1 MSTKRTFCRIC
12 AAYCGV
18 IAETHN
24 GNLVQV
30 KGDPDHALS
39 KGYSCVKGRRL
50 PQLVNHEHRLA
61 TSFRR
66 AEDGSLEAIKTN
78 DAIAEIATKLQ
89 RIIQEHG
96 PRAVATYTGTGCWG
110 DFVLKEVVKAWH
122 VSIGSVMRCSSASI
136 DQPAKTITPW
146 HLGVWGGG
154 PNAFD
159 SAKVIMLIGQNPIVS
174 GQYQHGGP
182 PYPSNLQEARKRGL
196 KVIVVDPRATEL
208 AQQSDIHLQVI
219 PGEDP
224 TLMAGML
231 RIILSEK
238 LHDADFCDG
247 HVAGLDELEK
257 SVADFTLGYVSQ
269 RCGISE
275 DKILAAA
282 RLFAS
287 ENCGV
292 ASTGTGPSMSPLP
305 NLTEH
310 LVQCLNTVCG
320 RWNRTGDQ
328 VNMPGILTP
337 DAPRPAQALP
347 AEFLPADI
355 SPIANS
361 EVSRIRGI
369 RQVYQEMPTAALA
382 DEILTPGDGQ
392 VKALIVVG
400 GNPVLAWPD
409 QPRTLKAMEEL
420 ELLVCLDIRPTE
432 TAEYADYSIACSHHM
447 ERAELSFMG
456 DYFFEKPF
464 SQYTDAI
471 AHANSEQIDEWRFFA
486 GIARKMQIDLELPGG
501 KLSAEHMSDMLA
513 VFELVRP
520 ETKVPIADIM
530 KYSGGH
536 LFDEIDVRVCEPFP
550 GIEARLNVGHAAM
563 LAELRGVRQQT
574 GDDYTDRGF
583 THRLISRR
591 VKYMQNSVGLEL
603 PRNPSEKSYNPAYL
617 HPDDLASLALKAGDI
632 VRLHSEDGSILAV
645 VEPAADVRPGVISMA
660 HCFGGNPKSNQSP
673 ALQGSSTAAL
683 ISVEHHYDPISG
695 QARQSAIPIRIEA
708 APHMH

>member
-1 MSTKRTFCRIC
+1 MATQKTYCRIC

-18 IAETHN
+18 IAETDK
-24 GNLVQV
+24 GKLVQV

-50 PQLVNHEHRLA
+50 PDLVNHDQRLTA
-61 TSFRR
+61 SIRR
-66 AEDGSLEAIKTN
+66 SDDGSLNTIKNT
-78 DAIAEIATKLQ
+78 DASADIANQLE
-89 RIIQEHG
+89 RIIKEHG
-96 PRAVATYTGTGCWG
+96 PRSVATYTGTGCWG

-122 VSIGSVMRCSSASI
+122 TSIGSVMRCSSASI

-154 PNAFD
+154 PHAFD
-159 SAKVIMLIGQNPIVS
+159 SAKVIMLIGQNPMVS

-182 PYPSNLQEARKRGL
+182 PYPSNLHEARKRGL
-196 KVIVVDPRATEL
+196 KVIVVDPRETEQ
-208 AQQSDIHLQVI
+208 AKQSDLHLQII

-224 TLMAGML
+224 TLMAGLL
-231 RIILSEK
+231 RIILTEK
-238 LHDADFCDG
+238 LYDADFCAEHVEG
-247 HVAGLDELEK
+247 LAELEQSVAG
-257 SVADFTLGYVSQ
+257 FTTRYVSQ
-269 RCGISE
+269 RCGVSE
-275 DKILAAA
+275 EKILAAA
-282 RLFAS
+282 RLFAN
-287 ENCGV
+287 EDRGV

-310 LVQCLNTVCG
+310 LVQCINTICG
-320 RWNRTGDQ
+320 RWSRAGDK
-328 VNMPGILTP
+328 VNMPSILTA

-347 AEFLPADI
+347 AEFLPPDI
-355 SPIANS
+355 SPIANA

-382 DEILTPGDGQ
+382 DEILTPGEGQ

-409 QPRTLKAMEEL
+409 QPRTIKAMEEL
-420 ELLVCLDIRPTE
+420 ELLICLDIRPTE
-432 TAEYADYSIACSHHM
+432 TSEYADYVIACSHHM

-464 SQYTDAI
+464 SQYTDVI
-471 AHANSEQIDEWRFFA
+471 CQANDEQIDEWRFFTD
-486 GIARKMQIDLELPGG
+486 ISKHMQLDLELPGG
-501 KLSAEHMSDMLA
+501 KLDANNIPDMLS

-530 KYSGGH
+530 KYPGGH
-536 LFDEIDVRVCEPFP
+536 LFEEIDVRVCEAFP
-550 GIEARLNVGHAAM
+550 GLDTRLNVGHKKM
-563 LAELRGVRQQT
+563 MDELHSVQQQIE
-574 GDDYTDRGF
+574 DPYTDRGF
-583 THRLISRR
+583 THRLVSRR

-603 PRNPSEKSYNPAYL
+603 PRNPSEKSFNPAYL
-617 HPDDLASLALKAGDI
+617 HPDDLASLALNDGDT

-645 VEPAADVRPGVISMA
+645 VESATDVRPGVISMS
-660 HCFGGNPKSNQSP
+660 HCFGGNPQSNDNP
-673 ALQGSSTAAL
+673 ELQGSSTAAL

-695 QARQSAIPIRIEA
+695 QARQSAIPVRIEVD
-708 APHMH
+708 PQLH